1 MWMGMRR
8 VREGVG
14 GIKLIGRKDLFV
26 FEGAGISCSIFF
38 LGVYC
43 VSRWKQG

>member
-1 MWMGMRR
+1 MDGDGES
-8 VREGVG
+8 EGRVG